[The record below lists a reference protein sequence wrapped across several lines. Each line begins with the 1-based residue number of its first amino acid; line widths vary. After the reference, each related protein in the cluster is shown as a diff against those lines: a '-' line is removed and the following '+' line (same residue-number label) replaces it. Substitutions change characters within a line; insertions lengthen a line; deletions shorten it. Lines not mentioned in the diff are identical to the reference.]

1 MIVGEVAV
9 YVFGLLW
16 LARFVPA
23 PKLLALGL
31 FPFLLGDA
39 VKLVAA
45 AITAGGGRRL
55 TRRG

>member
-1 MIVGEVAV
+1 MVAGEVAI
-9 YVFGLLW
+9 YFFGLLW

-23 PKLLALGL
+23 SQLLALGF

-45 AITAGGGRRL
+45 AIAAGGGRRL
-55 TRRG
+55 ARGG